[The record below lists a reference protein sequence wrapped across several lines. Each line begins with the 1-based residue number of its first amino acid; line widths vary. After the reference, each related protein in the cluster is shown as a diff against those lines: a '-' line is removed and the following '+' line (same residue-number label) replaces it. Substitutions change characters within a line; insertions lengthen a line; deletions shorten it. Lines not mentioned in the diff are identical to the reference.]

1 MRSVETV
8 LALVVVATVVATFA
22 RHLSI
27 PAPSLLVVV
36 GVGVGLIPG
45 IPTIRVTPDVV
56 SLVVIPPL
64 VYAAGEELAWRDL
77 RQVWR
82 PVAVLAVGLVLAS
95 AAVVAVVAGTITPL
109 PGAAAFVLG
118 AILASTDPVAVTAL
132 GRRLALPPQVQAL
145 VQAESLFNDATSLIL
160 FKIAVSLAVAG
171 GAVAWGHTIGE
182 FFRLAGGGA
191 VVGAV
196 VALAVGLVQRRAAD
210 PVLQTVI
217 ALVTPYLAYV
227 VGEAVGGSGVMAVVV
242 ASVTLGNRTSRFAT
256 GDIRLQRE
264 AVYGTAVFLL
274 ESVVFA
280 LIGLELP
287 VVVRGLS
294 GTEHLWPL
302 EAVAITVALLVTR
315 ILWVFPLSAAAHI
328 RRRRPGRPSW
338 QVPAVVSWAGA
349 RGVIPL
355 AATLS
360 VPFTTNSGAP
370 FPGRDLLQVL
380 ATTVIVVT
388 LVVQGFSLAPLVR
401 RAGLSLDPRTT
412 AREEVG
418 ARRQL
423 ATSALEHLEQL
434 AELEVAPEVV
444 IEQLR
449 HSLLARLDHL
459 DGDRPLGDSTDPGS
473 AEASLEVT
481 YRRMRQDLI
490 GVERAELARLYAE
503 GQINEATRRRL
514 RRLLDLEQA
523 GLENG
528 G

>member
-8 LALVVVATVVATFA
+8 LALVMVATVVATFA

-45 IPTIRVTPDVV
+45 VPTIRVTPDVV
-56 SLVVIPPL
+56 SLVVLPPL

-95 AAVVAVVAGTITPL
+95 AAVVGVLAGTVTPL
-109 PGAAAFVLG
+109 PWAAAFVLG

-132 GRRLALPPQVQAL
+132 GRRLSLPPRVQAL

-160 FKIAVSLAVAG
+160 FSVAVSVAAAG
-171 GAVAWGHTIGE
+171 GGVHWGHSVGE

-196 VALAVGLVQRRAAD
+196 VAVAIGLIRRRTAD
-210 PVLQTVI
+210 PVLETVV

-227 VGEAVGGSGVMAVVV
+227 AGEAVGGSGVTAVVI
-242 ASVTLGNRTSRFAT
+242 ASVTLGNRTGRFTT
-256 GDIRLQRE
+256 GDIRLQLD
-264 AVYGTAVFLL
+264 AVYGTVVFLL

-287 VVVRGLS
+287 VVIRGLS
-294 GTEHLWPL
+294 GREHLWPL
-302 EAVAITVALLVTR
+302 EALAVTGGLLLMR
-315 ILWVFPLSAAAHI
+315 ILWVFPLSAASHV
-328 RRRRPGRPSW
+328 RGGHPGRPSW

-360 VPFTTNSGAP
+360 IPLTAHDGRA
-370 FPGRDLLQVL
+370 FPGRDLIQVL
-380 ATTVIVVT
+380 ATMVIVVT
-388 LVVQGFSLAPLVR
+388 LAVQGFSLGPLVR
-401 RAGLSLDPRTT
+401 RLGVTLDPEVTERQEVT
-412 AREEVG
+412 AR
-418 ARRQL
+418 RRL
-423 ATSALEHLEQL
+423 ATSALEHLDQL
-434 AELEVAPEVV
+434 AELEVAPEMV

-449 HSLLARLDHL
+449 RGLLVRLDHL
-459 DGDRPLGDSTDPGS
+459 DGDVDPAG
-473 AEASLEVT
+473 AEGSLEVT
-481 YRRMRQDLI
+481 YRRIRQDLI
-490 GVERAELARLYAE
+490 GVERAELAELYNH
-503 GQINEATRRRL
+503 GQINDATRRRL
-514 RRLLDLEQA
+514 QRLLDLEEA
-523 GLENG
+523 GLDS
-528 G
+528 